1 MVHRMVVLG
10 VLPFLAL
17 AALNLRQC
25 KIISIWVKFHISL
38 SIFFGSLGNHYW
50 GGKKF
55 PNIRI
60 YLAILDSRGGTV
72 QVITIF
78 FYQIAFVQCPLIQN
92 WQGYWSVQQDTTF
105 HDVNGDETNLFHVD
119 KCDKTRQIFS
129 QSWLKWGLEERK
141 EIWLML

>member
-25 KIISIWVKFHISL
+25 KNISIWVKFHISL

-50 GGKKF
+50 GEKKF

-72 QVITIF
+72 QVITMF
-78 FYQIAFVQCPLIQN
+78 FYQIAFVHWFRINRDIDL
-92 WQGYWSVQQDTTF
+92 YKKDTTF

-141 EIWLML
+141 ENWLML